1 MRTTLDL
8 PDDLFREA
16 KSRAALEGVKLKELM
31 ERFVRDGLRRTD
43 ASDTLTQRIRSDIPI
58 PERWRNGAPRVRIM
72 TNAEMQELFDE
83 EDFGDLL
90 RHTK

>member
-16 KSRAALEGVKLKELM
+16 KARAALEGVKLKELM
-31 ERFVRDGLRRTD
+31 ERFVRDGLQRTD
-43 ASDTLTQRIRSDIPI
+43 AGVDPTQRVRSDIPI
-58 PERWRNGAPRVRIM
+58 PERWREGAPRVQIM

-90 RHTK
+90 RRTE

>member
-8 PDDLFREA
+8 PDDLFRQA
-16 KSRAALEGVKLKELM
+16 KARAALEGVKLKELM
-31 ERFVRDGLRRTD
+31 ERFVRDGLQRTEAPD
-43 ASDTLTQRIRSDIPI
+43 STSQRIRSDIPI
-58 PERWRNGAPRVRIM
+58 PERWREGAPRVTIM

-90 RHTK
+90 RPTE